1 MSDFVELHHRYD
13 DSGRIG
19 PANMLLVWD
28 GPNLDMGLGAL
39 LGGRP
44 SGAQRPRFDA
54 VGRWLI
60 NEAAA
65 IDPAIDPEATVFT
78 NVSPDAAE
86 AVRAQVHAD
95 ADAGAVPVRH
105 AGADAAGDAHPDDTG
120 GDSDPPR
127 HPGGHPPEHDG
138 DAYGDAHVPGGPV
151 PPAHHGSGTTR
162 GEARRR
168 PTPHLPRGPRALG
181 GLELAVRH
189 RAGSGVGVHE
199 GRRRGDQPSDERGR
213 RRHPHGHAAEL
224 GHRGSRVHR
233 RLGVGPGREDREPLG
248 FGEHDR
254 PDVLRA
260 ELSEDPVR

>member
-86 AVRAQVHAD
+86 AVRPWVDAMRNMGFAVFAKPKTAEDSDVDPDMIRHIERREAEGVLKGLVVASAD
-95 ADAGAVPVRH
+95 GRNFHDTLERIAATGVPVTVLGFH
-105 AGADAAGDAHPDDTG
+105 
-120 GDSDPPR
+120 
-127 HPGGHPPEHDG
+127 EHCSWATASESLRFVDLEDIDG
-138 DAYGDAHVPGGPV
+138 VFLEP
-151 PPAHHGSGTTR
+151 
-162 GEARRR
+162 
-168 PTPHLPRGPRALG
+168 LPRITLDNLPEDGAWLLPFRPLRAL
-181 GLELAVRH
+181 LN
-189 RAGSGVGVHE
+189 SK
-199 GRRRGDQPSDERGR
+199 
-213 RRHPHGHAAEL
+213 PH
-224 GHRGSRVHR
+224 
-233 RLGVGPGREDREPLG
+233 
-248 FGEHDR
+248 
-254 PDVLRA
+254 
-260 ELSEDPVR
+260 